1 MNDEHVPRKRWLR
14 EPLLHFVLL
23 GAALFAID
31 QVLASRADDPLTI
44 KLDGEVDA
52 QARSI
57 FEAARGR
64 APTPEERD
72 ALRRVW
78 LDNEV
83 LYREGLAL
91 QLDKGDSTIR
101 ERVIFKALN
110 VVEAGLKLPPFD
122 DEVLR
127 RWFEA
132 NRGKYDDPERYD
144 FLEAVLPNA
153 DTATLRDLAVRLNAG
168 EPGDENASLR
178 VFTGRPHE
186 NIVQSYGA
194 EFAAALEQSKPETWR
209 VLESADGPRLV
220 QLARVV
226 PPQSADFEVL
236 RGVVLQDW
244 TDATM
249 AEQRTTIVRALA
261 KKYTVRVE
269 GAAP

>member
-1 MNDEHVPRKRWLR
+1 MNDQDVPRKRWLR

-23 GAALFAID
+23 GAALFGID
-31 QVLASRADDPLTI
+31 QVLASRADDPLAI
-44 KLDGEVDA
+44 VIDREVDA
-52 QARSI
+52 QARNV

-72 ALRRVW
+72 ALRQVW

-91 QLDKGDSTIR
+91 QLDRGDSTIR
-101 ERVIFKALN
+101 DRVIFKALS
-110 VVEAGLKLPPFD
+110 VVEAGLKLPTFD

-132 NRGKYDDPERYD
+132 NRAKYDDPERYD
-144 FLEAVLPNA
+144 FHEVALPRA
-153 DTATLRDLAVRLNAG
+153 DETALRDLAARLNAG
-168 EPGDENASLR
+168 GSGDEDASLR

-194 EFAAALEQSKPETWR
+194 EFAAALEQATPEEWQ
-209 VLESADGPRLV
+209 VLASRDGPRLV
-220 QLARVV
+220 QLARIV
-226 PPQSADFEVL
+226 PPQPADFEVL

-249 AEQRTTIVRALA
+249 ADQRTSIVRALA
-261 KKYTVRVE
+261 RKYTVRVE